1 MKNQI
6 LSCLIF
12 LLSITSVMAQQE
24 SSDIKTKRFTLE
36 ECIAFRLENN
46 LISSRFMRIHHSF
59 INSLDKITSIE
70 KGQLIIAGD
79 RCITIADLYK
89 DKFQSYLNAMIS

>member
-24 SSDIKTKRFTLE
+24 SSDIKTKRLTLE
-36 ECIAFRLENN
+36 ECIAYGLENN